1 METDSSPIIIN
12 NKFNN
17 NHPKYKCIKVTNICL
32 LIVFIL
38 LEMITA
44 PAAGKTF
51 NIAPVLITFLIAR
64 YIIRYIFKKKPDFNY
79 KIPITI
85 LVYVTT
91 FIVKVV
97 VLSLLLSILLS

>member
-1 METDSSPIIIN
+1 
-12 NKFNN
+12 
-17 NHPKYKCIKVTNICL
+17 
-32 LIVFIL
+32 
-38 LEMITA
+38 MITA
-44 PAAGKTF
+44 PAAGTTF
-51 NIAPVLITFLIAR
+51 NIAPVLITFLIAS
-64 YIIRYIFKKKPDFNY
+64 YIIRYIFLKKPDFNY

>member
-44 PAAGKTF
+44 PEAGKTF

-64 YIIRYIFKKKPDFNY
+64 YIIRYIF
-79 KIPITI
+79 
-85 LVYVTT
+85 
-91 FIVKVV
+91 
-97 VLSLLLSILLS
+97 

>member
-1 METDSSPIIIN
+1 METDSNPIIIN

-17 NHPKYKCIKVTNICL
+17 NHPKYKWIKVTNICL

-44 PAAGKTF
+44 PAAGKTS

-64 YIIRYIFKKKPDFNY
+64 YIIRYIFKKKPRF
-79 KIPITI
+79 
-85 LVYVTT
+85 
-91 FIVKVV
+91 
-97 VLSLLLSILLS
+97 